1 MKKLILVLA
10 AVLASASLSAP
21 AGAQQYPDRAI
32 KMIVPWAA
40 GGDTDNIF
48 RPLAPLLQKHLGQPV
63 VIANVTGASG
73 TVGAREAKG
82 SPADGYTIY
91 AMHDYIHLVH
101 YSGLTDISYK
111 DFEPICLVSATPSV
125 LTASPKTPWKDWAE
139 FLADAKKRPGEI
151 TVGATL
157 SSTSHIFPATIEKAA
172 GIKLKYVSYEGL
184 APRMNAILGGHVDLT
199 DSNLTQ
205 KGKVD
210 AGQLKFLA
218 IATEQRD
225 PELPNVPTLKE
236 LGYNIVYEVVR
247 GLVVPKGT
255 PAPVRA
261 KLVEACG
268 KATSEQAFKDAMKLQ
283 GTRVAYLDSK
293 QVRGLPRQDRRREQ
307 DDHGRPRAP
316 QEVRRH
322 EARARRHR
330 GADRP
335 RDEPLPAAVQLRPAE
350 AADRAHRSGLLSGDR
365 AGVHGADER
374 GAGAA
379 GHRRAAA
386 GRARRGARSRRPA
399 QPKRNY
405 GLVLASFVVGGRLHR
420 AAAAAR
426 LSHRHRAVRRRL
438 PAGAGAADDACA
450 SGRSSWPSPSAPRR
464 SPISSSSDISRCSCR
479 AAAGRAGDPCSTCSP
494 TASSPSCNGNT
505 CCRCSWARWSAW
517 SAARCPA

>member
-1 MKKLILVLA
+1 MKKTILVLA

-48 RPLAPLLQKHLGQPV
+48 RPLAPLMQKHLGQPV

-111 DFEPICLVSATPSV
+111 DFEPVCLVSATPSV

-157 SSTSHIFPATIEKAA
+157 SSTSHIFPASIEKAA

-283 GTRVAYLDSK
+283 GTRVAYLDSGK
-293 QVRGLPRQDRRREQ
+293 YAAFLDKIDGENKTIMTDLGLI
-307 DDHGRPRAP
+307 
-316 QEVRRH
+316 
-322 EARARRHR
+322 
-330 GADRP
+330 
-335 RDEPLPAAVQLRPAE
+335 
-350 AADRAHRSGLLSGDR
+350 
-365 AGVHGADER
+365 
-374 GAGAA
+374 
-379 GHRRAAA
+379 
-386 GRARRGARSRRPA
+386 
-399 QPKRNY
+399 KK
-405 GLVLASFVVGGRLHR
+405 
-420 AAAAAR
+420 
-426 LSHRHRAVRRRL
+426 
-438 PAGAGAADDACA
+438 
-450 SGRSSWPSPSAPRR
+450 
-464 SPISSSSDISRCSCR
+464 
-479 AAAGRAGDPCSTCSP
+479 
-494 TASSPSCNGNT
+494 
-505 CCRCSWARWSAW
+505 
-517 SAARCPA
+517 